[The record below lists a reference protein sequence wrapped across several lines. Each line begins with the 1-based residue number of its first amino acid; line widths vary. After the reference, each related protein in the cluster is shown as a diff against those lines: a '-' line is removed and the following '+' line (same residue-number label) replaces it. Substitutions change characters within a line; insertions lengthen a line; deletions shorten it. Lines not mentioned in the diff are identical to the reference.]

1 MAGPARAVP
10 SSHADVAP
18 AAEDGHLPVI
28 IRTADP
34 AGAAARIEAV
44 GGRVTWVFRN
54 LDAVSAEVPAAAVRE
69 LAADPAVQ
77 SAQRQRLVHRAI
89 VPTRPPVPAS
99 YARRVR
105 AEGEVV
111 PLPSPVLAARTVS
124 LAELS
129 DGRLRDGEPASFFG
143 YDVLTGAAESWE
155 ATGYGE
161 GVIVSIIDSGVFS
174 GHPMIAGNVIGG
186 MNLVPQAEEEA
197 LDLDGDGMG
206 DGRSF
211 DWDAVNNNGHGT
223 LIAGMIA
230 GHVELTMPEDDPFLQ
245 SVAIHS
251 PESVEFDGAGNATMN
266 LMGTAPGAS
275 LYGVKVFPYNGGSAP
290 DARVA
295 EAIDRLIDLKR
306 DGTLDT
312 DVINMSLSGP
322 VLHDGWNPLDQMVD
336 AATAA
341 GITVCSATSNDGP
354 ALWST
359 GSPASAFTGLA
370 VGGVNDP
377 IHTRVAIDF
386 FTETPGLGAQAYPH
400 EMPIPADF
408 ASRGPTAD
416 RRVKPSLV
424 ATAFFVFSSTLVD
437 TDGDFVNDTAS
448 FGFAT
453 GTSLSTPT
461 VSGAAALVTAYGK
474 LNGRDAR
481 APGVG
486 RALLA
491 GAVPIADHGQVSAW
505 KQGHGFVNVPN
516 AIGHLGQGR
525 AAAVATVNAD
535 PSDVLEL
542 DLHGG
547 AASGVSGPVAPGG
560 SFDFLVNVPR
570 GTTNLRVTF
579 DDVQL
584 SGSPNPIFGDGVEAA
599 VHTAKRGGSGD
610 YVFFKDGVFDPLL
623 PGDGVEIPF
632 PEPGRMRITI
642 VGPFTNWGEI
652 SAAVSVEAER
662 DRSIPVSA
670 EFAGVLTHGGVAQH
684 TVDVPDGLGALA
696 VRLGWRHDWS
706 QFPTY
711 DLDLFIQGPDGLALA
726 ASLDS
731 PEQAW
736 LEAPTGGEYTFTI
749 VDFAT
754 IDREEPYELKLAFVP
769 VPAEDE
775 ARRTVAAAEAA
786 RPRIVGALPNPA
798 RGASEIAFT
807 TVRQGPAEVTVFDV
821 AGRVVRTLATG
832 TVDPGRHVL
841 RWDGRTDA
849 GAAAAGGVYFLRLTT
864 PEGASVSKVTL
875 VR

>member
-1 MAGPARAVP
+1 V
-10 SSHADVAP
+10 
-18 AAEDGHLPVI
+18 
-28 IRTADP
+28 
-34 AGAAARIEAV
+34 AARVESL

-54 LDAVSAEVPAAAVRE
+54 LDAVSAEIPEAGLRE
-69 LAADPAVQ
+69 LAADPRVRA
-77 SAQRQRLVHRAI
+77 AQRQRLVHRAI
-89 VPTRPPVPAS
+89 VPGRLPLPAS
-99 YARRVR
+99 YGRAARDL
-105 AEGEVV
+105 GEIV
-111 PLPSPVLAARTVS
+111 PLSSSPLAARPVPLS
-124 LAELS
+124 EL
-129 DGRLRDGEPASFFG
+129 GGGPLRDGEPVSFFG
-143 YDVLTGAAESWE
+143 YDVLTCAAESWE

-161 GVIVSIIDSGVFS
+161 GVIVSIIDSGVFP
-174 GHPMIAGNVIGG
+174 GHPMIEGNVIGG
-186 MNLVPQAEEEA
+186 RNLVPAAEEEA
-197 LDLDGDGMG
+197 LDRDGDGVG

-211 DWDAVNNNGHGT
+211 GWDAVNNNGHGT

-251 PESVEFDGAGNATMN
+251 PESVEFDGQGNAAMM

-275 LYGVKVFPYNGGSAP
+275 LYAIKVFPYDGGSAP

-295 EAIDRLIDLKR
+295 EAIDRLVEMKR

-322 VLHDGWNPLDQMVD
+322 VLHDGWNPLDRMVD
-336 AATAA
+336 AATEA

-354 ALWST
+354 SLWST

-386 FTETPGLGAQAYPH
+386 FTDTPGLGAAAYPH

-416 RRVKPSLV
+416 RRVKPDLV
-424 ATAFFVFSSTLVD
+424 ATAFFVFSSTLAD
-437 TDGDFVNDTAS
+437 TDGDRVNDTPT

-474 LNGRDAR
+474 LNGRAAR

-486 RALLA
+486 RALVA
-491 GAVPIADHGQVSAW
+491 GAVPIAAFHDVGPW
-505 KQGHGFVNVPN
+505 KQGHGFVSVPG
-516 AIGHLGQGR
+516 AIAALGEGR
-525 AAAVATVNAD
+525 VAPPVSLPLGD
-535 PSDVLEL
+535 DDVLEL
-542 DLHGG
+542 DLSGG
-547 AASGVSGPVAPGG
+547 SASGSTGSVAPGG
-560 SFDFLVNVPR
+560 SFDFLVRVPH

-584 SGSPNPIFGDGVEAA
+584 SGNPNPVFGDGVEAA

-610 YVFFKDGVFDPLL
+610 YVFFRDGVFDPLL
-623 PGDGVEIPF
+623 PGDQVEIPF
-632 PEPGRMRITI
+632 PEPGRMRVTV
-642 VGPFTNWGEI
+642 VGPFTNWGQVT
-652 SAAVSVEAER
+652 AAVTVEAER
-662 DRSIPVSA
+662 DRSIPVGA
-670 EFAGVLTHGGVAQH
+670 DLGGVLTHGGVAQH

-706 QFPTY
+706 RFPTY

-749 VDFAT
+749 VDFNS
-754 IDREEPYELKLAFVP
+754 IDREEPYELKLGFVP
-769 VPAEDE
+769 APGEGRAG
-775 ARRTVAAAEAA
+775 TTAALADAA
-786 RPRIVGALPNPA
+786 RPRIEGALPNPA
-798 RGASEIAFT
+798 RGASEIAFST
-807 TVRQGPAEVTVFDV
+807 ARPGPAEVKVFDV
-821 AGRVVRTLATG
+821 AGRAVRTLTAG
-832 TVDPGRHVL
+832 RVEPGRHVL
-841 RWDGRTDA
+841 RWDGRTD
-849 GAAAAGGVYFLRLTT
+849 GGDAAAGGVYFLRLTT
-864 PEGASVSKVTL
+864 PEGASVSKLTL